1 MSDIQ
6 LNSIKCGAYV
16 YVFKM
21 NLKPEEY
28 GLDIPPSLTEG
39 KNIIRLTES
48 QFRQILVE
56 SISAVLNLNE
66 EKCKK
71 KVGDYTALD
80 GQWMLMVYDGIENK
94 GRVQD
99 IRMYDNDLFRGKENF
114 DTILLFRR
122 QDNLKFF
129 YARIV
134 PVGEHGVKFESIPL
148 KDVPKIIKDDFKTI
162 NPLGRVPYRVH

>member
-1 MSDIQ
+1 
-6 LNSIKCGAYV
+6 
-16 YVFKM
+16 M
-21 NLKPEEY
+21 NLAPEEY
-28 GLDIPPSLTEG
+28 GLNIPPALAEG
-39 KNIIRLTES
+39 KNVIRLTES

-56 SISAVLNLNE
+56 SISAVLNE